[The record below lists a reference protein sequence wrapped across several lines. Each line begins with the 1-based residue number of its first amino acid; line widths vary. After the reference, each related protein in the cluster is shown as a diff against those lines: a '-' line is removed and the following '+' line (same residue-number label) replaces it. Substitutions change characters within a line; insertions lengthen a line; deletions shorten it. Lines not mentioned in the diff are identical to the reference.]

1 MKKKKRMKW
10 SCLALF
16 FSTTLLGCQTP
27 ETQTSEPQTPAAET
41 TENGTGTLQFKA
53 NGEDFV
59 RQGFVSK
66 DGWQIDFDRVYVNLI
81 EAKAYQTNPP
91 YNAEADDALQA
102 TQTVELVESQT
113 VDLATGDENAETIL
127 VSEVVVPA
135 GQYNALSWKMTPAD
149 SGPAAGQVIVMQ
161 GTATKENQTLPFTL
175 KIDQPLEF
183 TCGDFV
189 GESRK
194 GIVQPDEVADVEAT
208 FHFDHLF
215 GDGEAAPTDEINTGA
230 LGFEPIA
237 ALAENGTVE
246 ADWQT
251 LTTQLSAE
259 EVEKL
264 KEILPSLG
272 HVGEGHCQ
280 ESQLG
285 LAKN

>member
-1 MKKKKRMKW
+1 MKKKQVKLRR
-10 SCLALF
+10 LALLL
-16 FSTTLLGCQTP
+16 SIALLGCQTSNQ
-27 ETQTSEPQTPAAET
+27 QTSEPQNQEAENIN
-41 TENGTGTLQFKA
+41 NGTGTLQLRA

-66 DGWQIDFDRVYVNLI
+66 EGWQIEFDQVYVNI
-81 EAKAYQTNPP
+81 AEAKAYQTNPP
-91 YNAEADDALQA
+91 YNAETDETLQA
-102 TQTVELVESQT
+102 TQTVELVDAKT
-113 VDLATGDENAETIL
+113 VDLAAGDENAETIL
-127 VSEVVVPA
+127 VSEVATPA
-135 GQYNALSWKMTPAD
+135 GRYNALSWKMIPAN
-149 SGPAAGQVIVMQ
+149 SGPAAGQVMMMQ
-161 GTATKENQTLPFTL
+161 GTATQDNTTIPFTL

-194 GIVQPDEVADVEAT
+194 GILQADETTDIEAT

-215 GDGEAAPTDEINTGA
+215 GDGTAEATDEINTGA

-251 LTTQLSAE
+251 LTTQLSGE

-264 KEILPSLG
+264 KDILPSLG

-285 LAKN
+285 SGQN

>member
-1 MKKKKRMKW
+1 MKKQQVKW
-10 SCLALF
+10 AGLVLL

-27 ETQTSEPQTPAAET
+27 ETQTSEPQSPVAET
-41 TENGTGTLQFKA
+41 VEDGTGTLEFKA

-66 DGWQIDFDRVYVNLI
+66 DNWQIEFDRVYVNI
-81 EAKAYQTNPP
+81 AEAKAYQSDPP

-102 TQTVELVESQT
+102 TQTVELVEAQT
-113 VDLATGDENAETIL
+113 VDLATGDENADTIL

-135 GQYNALSWKMTPAD
+135 GRYNALSWKMIPAD

-161 GTATKENQTLPFTL
+161 GSATKDNTTIPFTL

-189 GESRK
+189 GETRK
-194 GIVQPDEVADVEAT
+194 GILQPDETADVEAT

-215 GDGEAAPTDEINTGA
+215 GDGEADPTDEINTGA

-237 ALAENGTVE
+237 ALAENGTVDT
-246 ADWQT
+246 DWQT
-251 LTTQLSAE
+251 LTTQLSGE

-285 LAKN
+285 SAQN